1 MGNWRVDATCMDK
14 HYDLLFPP
22 FSDERDVPEHRYY
35 DMGKMLCEHCP
46 VRAECKEVGK
56 DEEWGLWGGLTP
68 AERKAGAEFT
78 PPPYKIIP
86 RYIDKIPDHVPRNRL
101 DINAAWT
108 EVRRYADKRDVTE
121 GT

>member
-1 MGNWRVDATCMDK
+1 MDK